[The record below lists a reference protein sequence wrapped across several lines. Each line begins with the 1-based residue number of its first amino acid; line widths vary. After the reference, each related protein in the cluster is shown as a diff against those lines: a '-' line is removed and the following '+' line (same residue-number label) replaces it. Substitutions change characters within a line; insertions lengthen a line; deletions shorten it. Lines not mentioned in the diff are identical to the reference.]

1 MESKQYTRD
10 EVYMLMC
17 KAFEQGFK
25 KADIVEAGLETKE
38 TDVEC
43 AWILT
48 KYDSSPERKE
58 YYCKETYGKG

>member
-10 EVYMLMC
+10 EVHMLMC
-17 KAFEQGFK
+17 LAFEQGFK
-25 KADIVEAGLETKE
+25 KADVVEAGLEAKE

-48 KYDSSPERKE
+48 RYDSSPDKTE
-58 YYCKETYGKG
+58 YYEHNN